1 MILFMFDLQKDP
13 QGIYTLYFDKPPANA
28 FDDEALR
35 ALQREI
41 ESMAQDAQC
50 RALIFAAKGRFFS
63 AGADIAFMGRA
74 MQGTDGPDKL
84 RHLAQNMQN
93 IFRAIELLG
102 VPTLACLTGIAT
114 GGGLEL
120 ALACDFRVAEA
131 GVKLGL
137 PECKI
142 GLLPGA
148 GGTQRLS
155 RLVGGQRAKRLIMT
169 GEIISAEQA
178 HGYGLIDDVVPTG
191 QGERFCRDFCESM
204 ISVPKMTLASIKKC
218 LDLSPSRLG
227 YECEIEETYALQ
239 KSPETQQLI
248 THFLQR
254 SKQRK

>member
-1 MILFMFDLQKDP
+1 MVLFMFDLQKDP

-35 ALQREI
+35 ALKREI

-74 MQGTDGPDKL
+74 MQGNDGPDK
-84 RHLAQNMQN
+84 
-93 IFRAIELLG
+93 
-102 VPTLACLTGIAT
+102 
-114 GGGLEL
+114 LEL

-131 GVKLGL
+131 GIKLGL

-191 QGERFCRDFCESM
+191 QGERFCRDFCASM

-218 LDLSPSRLG
+218 LDLAPSRLG
-227 YECEIEETYALQ
+227 FECEIEETYALQ

-254 SKQRK
+254 SKQRN